1 MQDVRLRTSLAN
13 AVVRLFRQVNRVH
26 NRKLAAIE
34 MSSEQAHILSILATE
49 GPMTIGNLQKL
60 LSLSSATLT
69 GAVDRLE
76 AQGLVRRVDSERDR
90 RAYVLEH
97 RLTSRQRERMERVI
111 NEGEAACFGALTAAE
126 RKELLRLLEK
136 CSVHLE
142 AEARAR

>member
-1 MQDVRLRTSLAN
+1 MHADPSPN
-13 AVVRLFRQVNRVH
+13 
-26 NRKLAAIE
+26 KAAIRDRTV
-34 MSSEQAHILSILATE
+34 SERPRRACE
-49 GPMTIGNLQKL
+49 RGV
-60 LSLSSATLT
+60 TLT

-111 NEGEAACFGALTAAE
+111 REGKAACFGVLTAAE

-136 CSVHLE
+136 CSPHLE
-142 AEARAR
+142 AEAHAR